1 LEGLVER
8 TPAFTFTGENKMFRW
23 VFLGNYGCKLIG
35 NAKDLEEFLN
45 DYNEE
50 NETSYKN
57 WREFNEDEEWY
68 VIVEDK

>member
-1 LEGLVER
+1 
-8 TPAFTFTGENKMFRW
+8 MFRW